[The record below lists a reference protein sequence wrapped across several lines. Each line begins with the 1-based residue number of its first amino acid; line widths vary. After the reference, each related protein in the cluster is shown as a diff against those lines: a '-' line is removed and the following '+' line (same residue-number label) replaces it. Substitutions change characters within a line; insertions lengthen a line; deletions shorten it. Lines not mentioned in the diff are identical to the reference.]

1 MPRPQELVDTIT
13 ALIDKAGVG
22 QSAGKEFLNQAPIA
36 PPVTRARGSTVT
48 PKQAPVVKGLPTT
61 GARGGP
67 TPGTLGQMGANADQ
81 GTAPSA
87 PSGGISQGAST
98 VNATSEIRGP
108 ATGYTDAEA
117 REITRTLVGREMG
130 LNDLESWVAAFTRE
144 HGATPWQ
151 TGPFDQTNNF
161 VDHLLALG
169 ESEREVA
176 MGGGSQF
183 TKAGREGNPMAQPA
197 ITPDFWANA
206 YYNRYTGPTYT
217 VGPSGPIWMGSQSLL
232 PGEMPPTNAP
242 SELGYY
248 GSMLPRPYYEYM
260 PAMNPGAWPSQAPEA
275 TALGFTAPLWP
286 TPTGGPSQYWR

>member
-1 MPRPQELVDTIT
+1 
-13 ALIDKAGVG
+13 
-22 QSAGKEFLNQAPIA
+22 
-36 PPVTRARGSTVT
+36 
-48 PKQAPVVKGLPTT
+48 
-61 GARGGP
+61 
-67 TPGTLGQMGANADQ
+67 
-81 GTAPSA
+81 
-87 PSGGISQGAST
+87 
-98 VNATSEIRGP
+98 
-108 ATGYTDAEA
+108 
-117 REITRTLVGREMG
+117 
-130 LNDLESWVAAFTRE
+130 
-144 HGATPWQ
+144 
-151 TGPFDQTNNF
+151 
-161 VDHLLALG
+161 
-169 ESEREVA
+169 